1 MSRESIRLA
10 LSKVKETKVEFA
22 ISDDLKSAV
31 STLDGATSGIN
42 KAISNYDAAYKAMQ
56 AEATKA
62 KGTAATQMKLINT
75 AEAKAK
81 ELGVNPTS
89 IPGYNEANKA
99 WNATNSAID
108 KVNEF

>member
-1 MSRESIRLA
+1 MSKQSIALA
-10 LSKVKETKVEFA
+10 LSKIKETKVEFA
-22 ISDDLKSAV
+22 ISDDLKASA

-42 KAISNYDAAYKAMQ
+42 KSISNYDTAYKAMQ

-62 KGTAATQMKLINT
+62 KGTVANQMKLINT

-81 ELGVNPTS
+81 ELGINPTS
-89 IPGYNEANKA
+89 IPGYNEANKS
-99 WNATNSAID
+99 WNTANTAID

>member
-10 LSKVKETKVEFA
+10 LSKVKETKVELA

-42 KAISNYDAAYKAMQ
+42 KSISNYDTAYKAMQ
-56 AEATKA
+56 AEASKA
-62 KGTAATQMKLINT
+62 KGTVANQMKLINT

-99 WNATNSAID
+99 WNMANEAID

>member
-1 MSRESIRLA
+1 M
-10 LSKVKETKVEFA
+10 KVEEIKLAFETNVKFA

-31 STLDGATSGIN
+31 TTLDGATSGIN
-42 KAISNYDAAYKAMQ
+42 KSISNYDTAYKAMQ
-56 AEATKA
+56 AEASKA
-62 KGTAATQMKLINT
+62 KGIVATQMKLINT

-81 ELGVNPTS
+81 ELGINPTA

-99 WNATNSAID
+99 WSTANTAID